1 MKNFSI
7 IKVLKTFSPNEIKD
21 FDKFV
26 RSPYFGG
33 SEYLTKFWQEIKK
46 YYPVFEEDKISRE
59 RIFKRLYPG
68 KSYNDATI
76 RKLASALFKMSEEFI
91 SASELRKTKI
101 PDRYL
106 LMYYR
111 NKHLHNLYETKWK
124 EVENYYKKQ
133 DMFDFLSMVEK
144 HLLQVAQ
151 IQIASDKKKN
161 KEVFSERMKYY
172 EYIIVYILS
181 ILMQE
186 QTRKYVNI
194 EVYNFE
200 KNISEDF
207 FKNINLENFLPI
219 FEKEAPQFKDVIGF
233 NYNLMKAFEN
243 PNSMDFFLQAKK
255 MMLKKRNNISAKAF
269 YMYSTLM
276 INWCLKNRARH
287 EIDNNIYNRHIIDII
302 EFLMKNNMIIEP
314 ARNSIDPTLFTI
326 AFQTYSYLEEF
337 KKAEKFMSVYSL
349 KLNEDVRENTV
360 NFCKFDLAFSQEKYE
375 EALEI
380 LSRIREVDYYDRV
393 NFRQYKLIIFYELGM
408 IQEGYHLIHS
418 IRQFLKEN
426 TIISKELRN
435 KLKFFVNYY
444 AKLLDANEKKDK
456 RKKEDLMFEL
466 KNEKYEFPF
475 KAWIVRKAKEL

>member
-7 IKVLKTFSPNEIKD
+7 IKVLKTFSAGEVKE

-46 YYPVFEEDKISRE
+46 YYPGFDEDKISRE

-68 KSYNDATI
+68 KTYNDSTI
-76 RKLASALFKMSEEFI
+76 RKLASDLFKMSEEFI
-91 SASELRKTKI
+91 SISEIRKTKV

-106 LMYYR
+106 LMYFR
-111 NKHLHNLYETKWK
+111 NKHLHNLYEMKWK

-133 DMFDFLSMVEK
+133 DEFDFLSMTER
-144 HLLQVAQ
+144 HFLQVPQ
-151 IQIASDKKKN
+151 IQMASDKKKN

-172 EYIIVYILS
+172 EYIIVYVLS

-207 FKNINLENFLPI
+207 FKNIDLENFLPI
-219 FEKEAPQFKDVIGF
+219 FEKEAPQFKDVINF

-255 MMLKKRNNISAKAF
+255 VMLKKRSNLSEKAF
-269 YMYSTLM
+269 YMYATLM
-276 INWCLKNRARH
+276 INWCLKNRSRH
-287 EIDNNIYNRHIIDII
+287 EIDNDIYNRHIIDII
-302 EFLMKNNMIIEP
+302 EFLMKNNMLIEP
-314 ARNSIDPTLFTI
+314 AKQTIDPTLFTI
-326 AFQTYSYLEEF
+326 TFQTYSYLEEY
-337 KKAEKFMSVYSL
+337 KKAEKFMTAYSP
-349 KLNEDVRENTV
+349 KISEDVRENTV
-360 NFCKFDLAFSQEKYE
+360 NFCKFDLAFSLEKYE

-426 TIISKELRN
+426 NIISKELRN
-435 KLKFFVNYY
+435 KLKYFVNYCS
-444 AKLLDANEKKDK
+444 KLLDATEKKDK
-456 RKKEDLMFEL
+456 RKKEDLTFEL

-475 KAWIVRKAKEL
+475 KAWIVRKVKEL